1 VEAAVGDDRI
11 ANVGLSVKVTEPAG
25 VVTSVVVCAAG
36 MADAVLTGVRKE
48 EFGAPLPTAHPARMK
63 KITSKRDRTV
73 ATLAKYYHKNDP
85 HLAGDG
91 NCH

>member
-1 VEAAVGDDRI
+1 
-11 ANVGLSVKVTEPAG
+11 
-25 VVTSVVVCAAG
+25 
-36 MADAVLTGVRKE
+36 
-48 EFGAPLPTAHPARMK
+48 MK

-85 HLAGDG
+85 YLAGDG